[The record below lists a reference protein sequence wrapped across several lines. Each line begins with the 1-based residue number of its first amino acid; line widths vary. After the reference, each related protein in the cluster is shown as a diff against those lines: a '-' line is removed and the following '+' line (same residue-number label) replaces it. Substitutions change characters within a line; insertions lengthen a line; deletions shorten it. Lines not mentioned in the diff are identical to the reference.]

1 MLIVLHLLIE
11 VMSINKR
18 VEQLVEKTSR
28 SKSAFSIATGI
39 STVILSHISSGRNKV
54 SLTAVEQILKAFPS
68 VSSDWL
74 VLGKGSMFRDALG
87 DDIASELQDNLGA
100 IEQETQR
107 YIKSVESKINK
118 MKETILDLS

>member
-74 VLGKGSMFRDALG
+74 VLGKGSMFKDALG

>member
-1 MLIVLHLLIE
+1 
-11 VMSINKR
+11 
-18 VEQLVEKTSR
+18 
-28 SKSAFSIATGI
+28 
-39 STVILSHISSGRNKV
+39 
-54 SLTAVEQILKAFPS
+54 
-68 VSSDWL
+68 
-74 VLGKGSMFRDALG
+74 MFRDALG

>member
-74 VLGKGSMFRDALG
+74 VLGKGSMFKDALE
-87 DDIASELQDNLGA
+87 DDKASELQDNLDA